1 MILEDIMEYSVNRI
15 CEIVNSYYVEYLLII
30 SFVIFFVKLKILRFN
45 NLPDSNNLFGYIR
58 EFLK

>member
-1 MILEDIMEYSVNRI
+1 MEYSVNRI